1 MSWLLIAATVWVALA
16 APLALL
22 VGRSLRLADEAEA
35 ARSSPAVPDFL
46 PADWGVP
53 ATGSG

>member
-16 APLALL
+16 GPLALL

-53 ATGSG
+53 ATGSR